1 MLKEADLKPVDS
13 PHLYFV
19 LSVMRVLLIKKED
32 SDAWAKVER
41 MMDNWEMFSRDL
53 KLVKGMRKVTEFLRT
68 EAKLAWVEETDVQHC
83 FGVLKTNAM
92 ESAGG
97 GGQALYPLASVMSH
111 SCVANLE
118 MIGQVG
124 QTIAFRAKR
133 KIKCEEELTIR

>member
-1 MLKEADLKPVDS
+1 MDS
-13 PHLYFV
+13 PHIYFV

-32 SDAWAKVER
+32 SSAWAKVER

-53 KLVKGMRKVTEFLRT
+53 KLVKGMQRVAEFLRA
-68 EAKLAWVEETDVQHC
+68 EAKLAWVEEDDVRHC

-92 ESAGG
+92 EMEGG
-97 GGQALYPLASVMSH
+97 GGQALYPIASVMSH

-118 MIGQVG
+118 VLNKAG

-133 KIKCEEELTIR
+133 KIQSGEELTIR